1 MIIGKLIKPQLSP
14 LTLQPLGAVI
24 VMIPKIQLTSQRRL
38 DYSLNNDLC
47 SAENQCFIG
56 YCTSFFSNET

>member
-47 SAENQCFIG
+47 LAENQCFIG
-56 YCTSFFSNET
+56 